1 MAEFILAHAGP
12 GILAAA
18 TTACS
23 LPSTPASLPRTHPL
37 SSILG
42 CMITLGWDGEGS

>member
-23 LPSTPASLPRTHPL
+23 LPSTPACAPKDPPSLVNPGLYDHFG
-37 SSILG
+37 LG
-42 CMITLGWDGEGS
+42 R